1 MNEVHIK
8 AKLTAAEKFA
18 TCAGITAFG
27 MLISSL
33 IGQNFLLQV
42 LLSICVL
49 YLMTGRRLIIVFA
62 AVVKFKR
69 DMT

>member
-8 AKLTAAEKFA
+8 AKLTAAEKFS

-27 MLISSL
+27 VLMSSL
-33 IGQNFLLQV
+33 IGQNFLLQL
-42 LLSICVL
+42 LLSICVF
-49 YLMTGRRLIIVFA
+49 YLLTGRRLVIVYA
-62 AVVKFKR
+62 GVVKFKR